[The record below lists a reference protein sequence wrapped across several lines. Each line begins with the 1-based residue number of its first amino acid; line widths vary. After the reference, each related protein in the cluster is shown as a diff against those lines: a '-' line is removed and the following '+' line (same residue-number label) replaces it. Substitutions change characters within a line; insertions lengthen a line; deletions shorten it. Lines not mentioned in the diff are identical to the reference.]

1 MTPEEKD
8 RLISQQRHD
17 LSSTRS
23 YLQSLLEDRDAKNQE
38 LVSANE
44 EIQSANEELQSTNE
58 ELETTKE
65 ELQSSNEELHTVN
78 DELQNRNTVLTQA
91 SNDLINLLNSV
102 NLPVLMLSN
111 DLNIRQFTPPAQRVM
126 NLRPSDV
133 GRPFGEL
140 RVKLNV
146 DDLTPVFREVLDTLA
161 PRETRSTGPG
171 GALVPAACAPLSNRG
186 QQDRRCRG
194 RADGYRSASA
204 HRAGASDGPRFCAV
218 GD

>member
-8 RLISQQRHD
+8 RLISQLRHD

-78 DELQNRNTVLTQA
+78 DELQNRNMVLTQA

-111 DLNIRQFTPPAQRVM
+111 DLNYPPVHAARTAGDEPADERY
-126 NLRPSDV
+126 RPAHSA
-133 GRPFGEL
+133 
-140 RVKLNV
+140 N
-146 DDLTPVFREVLDTLA
+146 
-161 PRETRSTGPG
+161 
-171 GALVPAACAPLSNRG
+171 CAS
-186 QQDRRCRG
+186 
-194 RADGYRSASA
+194 S
-204 HRAGASDGPRFCAV
+204 
-218 GD
+218 